1 VQEFLPYRRRLWP
14 LLVFALLLGCSAR
27 TDNRSLGPYRPD
39 QAPSEQAGLARF
51 VLDDFGGLSLDTL
64 ETNAVPY
71 KLVATALLMD
81 EARRTGR
88 PAEVNQ
94 IPDLL
99 RRYGFLYPDRIA
111 NWSGP
116 WPQPRF
122 ERPLGMVSGE
132 VRGAL
137 RLLRIDAVNLGCA
150 TCHAGPTYDSRGYP
164 TREVW
169 LGLPNTSIDLEAY
182 LKDLYRALKAA
193 MEDSDGFREEAER
206 LFPGMD
212 WRERWTLRLLI
223 PKVKRRLAECARGV
237 DAFTPF
243 SNGGPGR
250 TNGVAAL
257 KQRLGLLDG
266 SRVQAEFG
274 FTSIPELGFRELRS
288 SLLYDGLYAPRD
300 ADHFA
305 PLGQGGGPP
314 RSPQDLAAVVTFFTV
329 PTMGMEPDAAERAI
343 PSVTQV
349 MAWFRAHYAPPPFPG
364 PVDGRRAA
372 RGRALYGERCARCHG
387 DYDDSLEHPKLLRF
401 PNRPSPQE
409 EIGSDP
415 QRWKTADSRLVQALA
430 GTAYVR
436 HVSSTPGSGYVAPV
450 LSGLWA
456 TAPYLHNGSVPT
468 LWQLMNPE
476 LRPTRFQVG
485 GHRLDYDQV
494 GIAGNTD
501 AEGTYRYP
509 EDYRPWSVPEIY
521 DTARPGQSN
530 RGHEAEF
537 RDLSPADKQALLEY
551 LKEF

>member
-1 VQEFLPYRRRLWP
+1 VLP
-14 LLVFALLLGCSAR
+14 LVLGCSAR
-27 TDNRSLGPYRPD
+27 TDNRSLDAYPLDR
-39 QAPSEQAGLARF
+39 ASAEQAGLARF
-51 VLDDFGGLSLDTL
+51 VLDDFGGLSMDTL

-71 KLVATALLMD
+71 KVVATALLMD
-81 EARRTGR
+81 EARRTEH
-88 PAEVNQ
+88 PAEVTQ
-94 IPDLL
+94 VPELL
-99 RRYGFLYPDRIA
+99 RRYGFLYPERIA

-116 WPQPRF
+116 WPQPHF

-137 RLLRIDAVNLGCA
+137 GFLRVDAVNVGCA
-150 TCHAGPTYDSRGYP
+150 TCHAGPTYDAQGFP

-182 LKDLYRALKAA
+182 LRDLYRALNGAVQ
-193 MEDSDGFREEAER
+193 DPDRFREEAER
-206 LFPGMD
+206 FFPEMD
-212 WRERWTLRLLI
+212 RRERWTLRMLI
-223 PKVKRRLAECARGV
+223 PKVKRRLAEAARGV

-257 KQRLGLLDG
+257 KLRLGLLDG
-266 SRVQAEFG
+266 ARVQAEFG
-274 FTSIPELGFRELRS
+274 FTSIPELGSREMRS
-288 SLLYDGLYAPRD
+288 SLLYDGLYAPRGT
-300 ADHFA
+300 DHFGS
-305 PLGQGGGPP
+305 LGQGAGTP

-329 PTMGMEPDAAERAI
+329 PTMGMEPDAAEKAI
-343 PSVTQV
+343 PSVTEV

-364 PVDGRRAA
+364 PVDRRRTA
-372 RGRALYGERCARCHG
+372 RGGALYAERCARCHG
-387 DYDDSLEHPKLLRF
+387 DYDGNLDHPKLLRF

-409 EIGSDP
+409 EMATDP
-415 QRWKTADSRLVQALA
+415 QRWKTADPRLVQALA

-436 HVSSTPGSGYVAPV
+436 HVDSEPGSGSVAPT

-494 GIAGNTD
+494 GIAGSMD
-501 AEGTYRYP
+501 AEGIYRYAA
-509 EDYRPWSVPEIY
+509 DYHPWSVPETY
-521 DTARPGQSN
+521 DTTRPGQSN